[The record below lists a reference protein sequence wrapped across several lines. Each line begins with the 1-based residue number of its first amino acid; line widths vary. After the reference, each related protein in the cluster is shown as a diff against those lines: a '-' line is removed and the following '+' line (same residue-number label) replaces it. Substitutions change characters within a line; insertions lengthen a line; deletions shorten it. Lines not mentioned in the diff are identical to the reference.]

1 MTISI
6 LPILQIIISA
16 LLITG
21 ILLQQRGSAL
31 GSAFGQGGG
40 ASFGVRRGAEKKI
53 YWATVILGALFIVVS
68 ILNII
73 F

>member
-1 MTISI
+1 MNSNI
-6 LPILQIIISA
+6 LYVLQIIISI

-21 ILLQQRGSAL
+21 ILFQQRGSAL
-31 GSAFGQGGG
+31 GSAFGQGEGV
-40 ASFGVRRGAEKKI
+40 SFGVRRGAEKKI
-53 YWATVILGALFIVVS
+53 YWATIVLGGLFIIVS